1 MARKITKRQQ
11 QIYDFIK
18 EYQQEKGYP
27 PSVREMAS
35 AVGLSSPSTV
45 HAHLS
50 ALEARGL
57 LKRDATKPRALELFN
72 EDGSSVSI
80 SKSDEPTAPRG
91 TVSLPLVGRV
101 AAGIPILAEQNI
113 EDTFTIPTEIAT
125 DQGSFILEV
134 HGSSMI
140 NVGIFNGDYI
150 IVREQKSAMNGEIVV
165 AMIDGSATVK
175 TFYKEQGRVRLQ
187 PENDTMEPIYATNP
201 VILGK
206 SRRLDAPVLVMQKRI
221 TIFDTVRGF
230 TMISMAGFHACY
242 DLAYLYGWDMPWF
255 TQSAF
260 QDIWRA
266 ASAGY
271 FLFIAGWMCTLSRNN
286 IKRAAKYAL
295 AALVVWLATTLV
307 SVDDSVNFGIIYCMA
322 ACTGI
327 VALTD
332 PVLKKITARW
342 ACPYAL
348 CCS

>member
-57 LKRDATKPRALELFN
+57 LKRDATKPRALELFD

-80 SKSDEPTAPRG
+80 SKS
-91 TVSLPLVGRV
+91 VSLPLVGRV

-134 HGSSMI
+134 HGNSMI
-140 NVGIFNGDYI
+140 NVGIYNGDYI

-206 SRRLDAPVLVMQKRI
+206 VVGLMRR
-221 TIFDTVRGF
+221 F
-230 TMISMAGFHACY
+230 S
-242 DLAYLYGWDMPWF
+242 
-255 TQSAF
+255 
-260 QDIWRA
+260 
-266 ASAGY
+266 
-271 FLFIAGWMCTLSRNN
+271 
-286 IKRAAKYAL
+286 
-295 AALVVWLATTLV
+295 
-307 SVDDSVNFGIIYCMA
+307 
-322 ACTGI
+322 
-327 VALTD
+327 
-332 PVLKKITARW
+332 
-342 ACPYAL
+342 
-348 CCS
+348 

>member
-18 EYQQEKGYP
+18 EYQQETGYP

-206 SRRLDAPVLVMQKRI
+206 VVGLMRR
-221 TIFDTVRGF
+221 F
-230 TMISMAGFHACY
+230 S
-242 DLAYLYGWDMPWF
+242 
-255 TQSAF
+255 
-260 QDIWRA
+260 
-266 ASAGY
+266 
-271 FLFIAGWMCTLSRNN
+271 
-286 IKRAAKYAL
+286 
-295 AALVVWLATTLV
+295 
-307 SVDDSVNFGIIYCMA
+307 
-322 ACTGI
+322 
-327 VALTD
+327 
-332 PVLKKITARW
+332 
-342 ACPYAL
+342 
-348 CCS
+348 